1 MSWIT
6 KLQIGAVVFIGFVI
20 LIAFYSFILKESDEQ
35 KLLNEAKAE
44 IVKVEP
50 KISRESDGMSIS
62 DKIQTFT
69 VTYRY
74 ELNEQKI
81 ERNEDLSRNAYK
93 IFKVGENAKVC
104 YNPQNPSEIKLFLNS
119 HICGK

>member
-1 MSWIT
+1 MSWIR
-6 KLQIGAVVFIGFVI
+6 KLQIGAVFFIGFVI

-50 KISRESDGMSIS
+50 KISRESDGMSVS

>member
-50 KISRESDGMSIS
+50 KISRESDGMSVS

-74 ELNEQKI
+74 EMNGQKI
-81 ERNEDLSRNAYK
+81 EGKEDLSRNAYK

>member
-20 LIAFYSFILKESDEQ
+20 LIAFYSFILKETGEQ

-50 KISRESDGMSIS
+50 KISRESDGMSVS

-74 ELNEQKI
+74 EINGQKI

>member
-1 MSWIT
+1 MSWIA
-6 KLQIGAVVFIGFVI
+6 KLQIGAVIFIGFI
-20 LIAFYSFILKESDEQ
+20 LSTAFYSFISKETEEQ
-35 KLLNEAKAE
+35 KLLAETKAE

-50 KISRESDGMSIS
+50 KISRESDGMSVW

-74 ELNEQKI
+74 EMNGQKI
-81 ERNEDLSRNAYK
+81 EKSEDLSRNAYK
-93 IFKVGENAKVC
+93 IFKVGEIAKVC
-104 YNPQNPSEIKLFLNS
+104 YDPQNPSEIKLFLNS

>member
-6 KLQIGAVVFIGFVI
+6 KLQIGALVFIGFVI
-20 LIAFYSFILKESDEQ
+20 SIAFYSFILKETSEQ
-35 KLLNEAKAE
+35 KLLSEARAE

-50 KISRESDGMSIS
+50 KISRESDGMSVS

-74 ELNEQKI
+74 EMNGQKI

-104 YNPQNPSEIKLFLNS
+104 YNPQNPSETKLFLNS